1 METKKKPNY
10 GTTTQ
15 SNPNNLYREK
25 EMSEITPFTINT
37 PEEQLTDLRNR
48 INNTRWAEEEC
59 VNDWS
64 QGIPLTYVREIADY
78 WANQYDWRKSEQYLN
93 TFDHFQTNIDDL
105 DIHFIHQK
113 SPHPDA
119 YPLII
124 THGWPG
130 SIVEFHKVIQPLVD
144 PTKHGGK
151 AEDAF
156 HVVCPSLPGYGFSG
170 KPSQSGWGV
179 EKIAETWDQ
188 LMVRL
193 GYENYG
199 AQGGDWGAAVTT
211 QIGRNI
217 GHCDAIHIN
226 MPIGR
231 PTPES
236 LQDPTDE
243 EKSALEGLTYYQ
255 EWDSGYSKQQ
265 STRPQT
271 LGYGLVDSPVGQMA
285 WIIEKFWSWMDCDGH
300 PENTLTRDELLDNV
314 MLYWLTASGPSSARL
329 YWESFGS
336 FGGGDKVELPT
347 GVASFPKE
355 IIRSPRRWCEESYN
369 LTHWTTMPKGGH
381 FGAFEQPELFIND
394 LRIFFKTIR

>member
-1 METKKKPNY
+1 M
-10 GTTTQ
+10 TQ
-15 SNPNNLYREK
+15 LNLNNFYREK

-78 WANQYDWRKSEQYLN
+78 WANQYDWRKSEQHLN
-93 TFDHFQTNIDDL
+93 TFDHFKTNIDDL

-170 KPSQSGWGV
+170 KPSQ
-179 EKIAETWDQ
+179 
-188 LMVRL
+188 
-193 GYENYG
+193 
-199 AQGGDWGAAVTT
+199 
-211 QIGRNI
+211 
-217 GHCDAIHIN
+217 
-226 MPIGR
+226 
-231 PTPES
+231 
-236 LQDPTDE
+236 
-243 EKSALEGLTYYQ
+243 
-255 EWDSGYSKQQ
+255 
-265 STRPQT
+265 
-271 LGYGLVDSPVGQMA
+271 
-285 WIIEKFWSWMDCDGH
+285 
-300 PENTLTRDELLDNV
+300 
-314 MLYWLTASGPSSARL
+314 
-329 YWESFGS
+329 
-336 FGGGDKVELPT
+336 
-347 GVASFPKE
+347 
-355 IIRSPRRWCEESYN
+355 
-369 LTHWTTMPKGGH
+369 
-381 FGAFEQPELFIND
+381 
-394 LRIFFKTIR
+394 

>member
-1 METKKKPNY
+1 
-10 GTTTQ
+10 
-15 SNPNNLYREK
+15 
-25 EMSEITPFTINT
+25 MSEITPFTINI
-37 PEEQLTDLRNR
+37 PEEQITDLQNR

-64 QGIPLTYVREIADY
+64 QGIPLTYVREVADY
-78 WANQYDWRKSEQYLN
+78 WANQYDWRKSERYLN
-93 TFDHFQTNIDDL
+93 TFDHYQTNINDL

-113 SPHPDA
+113 SPHPNA
-119 YPLII
+119 YPLVI

-130 SIVEFHKVIQPLVD
+130 SIIEFHKVIQPLVN

-156 HVVCPSLPGYGFSG
+156 HVICPSLPGYGFSG
-170 KPSQSGWGV
+170 KPTVSGWGV
-179 EKIAETWDQ
+179 EKIAQTWDQ
-188 LMVRL
+188 LMIRL
-193 GYENYG
+193 GYGNYG

-211 QIGRNI
+211 QIGRNV
-217 GHCDAIHIN
+217 GHCDGIHIN

-314 MLYWLTASGPSSARL
+314 MLYWLTASGASSARL

-336 FGGGDKVELPT
+336 FGGGDKVEIPT

-355 IIRSPRRWCEESYN
+355 IIRSPRRWCEQSYN
-369 LTHWTTMPKGGH
+369 ITHWTTMPKGGH
-381 FGAFEQPELFIND
+381 FGAFEQPELFVND
-394 LRIFFKTIR
+394 LRTFFKTIR

>member
-1 METKKKPNY
+1 
-10 GTTTQ
+10 
-15 SNPNNLYREK
+15 
-25 EMSEITPFTINT
+25 MSEITPFTIST

-105 DIHFIHQK
+105 AIHFIHQK

-314 MLYWLTASGPSSARL
+314 MLYWLTASGASSARL

-369 LTHWTTMPKGGH
+369 ITHWTTMPRGGH

>member
-15 SNPNNLYREK
+15 SNLNNFYREK

-37 PEEQLTDLRNR
+37 PEAQLTDLRNR

-93 TFDHFQTNIDDL
+93 TFDHFQTNINDL

-170 KPSQSGWGV
+170 KPSKSGWGV
-179 EKIAETWDQ
+179 E
-188 LMVRL
+188 
-193 GYENYG
+193 
-199 AQGGDWGAAVTT
+199 
-211 QIGRNI
+211 
-217 GHCDAIHIN
+217 
-226 MPIGR
+226 
-231 PTPES
+231 
-236 LQDPTDE
+236 
-243 EKSALEGLTYYQ
+243 
-255 EWDSGYSKQQ
+255 
-265 STRPQT
+265 
-271 LGYGLVDSPVGQMA
+271 
-285 WIIEKFWSWMDCDGH
+285 
-300 PENTLTRDELLDNV
+300 
-314 MLYWLTASGPSSARL
+314 
-329 YWESFGS
+329 
-336 FGGGDKVELPT
+336 
-347 GVASFPKE
+347 
-355 IIRSPRRWCEESYN
+355 
-369 LTHWTTMPKGGH
+369 
-381 FGAFEQPELFIND
+381 
-394 LRIFFKTIR
+394 

>member
-1 METKKKPNY
+1 
-10 GTTTQ
+10 
-15 SNPNNLYREK
+15 
-25 EMSEITPFTINT
+25 MSEITPFTINT
-37 PEEQLTDLRNR
+37 PESQLTDLRNR
-48 INNTRWAEEEC
+48 IDNTRWAEEEC

-130 SIVEFHKVIQPLVD
+130 SIIEFHKVIQPLVD

-314 MLYWLTASGPSSARL
+314 MLYWLTASGASSARL

-336 FGGGDKVELPT
+336 FGGGEKVELPT

-369 LTHWTTMPKGGH
+369 ITHWTTMPKGGH

-394 LRIFFKTIR
+394 LRTFFKTIR

>member
-1 METKKKPNY
+1 
-10 GTTTQ
+10 
-15 SNPNNLYREK
+15 
-25 EMSEITPFTINT
+25 MSEITPFTIKIS
-37 PEEQLTDLRNR
+37 EDQITDLRNR
-48 INNTRWAEEEC
+48 INNTRWVEEEC

-64 QGIPLTYVREIADY
+64 QGIPLTYVREVADY

-93 TFDHFQTNIDDL
+93 TFDHYQTNINDL

-113 SPHPDA
+113 SPHPNA
-119 YPLII
+119 YPLVI

-130 SIVEFHKVIQPLVD
+130 SIIEFHKVIQPLVN

-156 HVVCPSLPGYGFSG
+156 HVICPSLPGYGFSG
-170 KPSQSGWGV
+170 KPTVSGWGV
-179 EKIAETWDQ
+179 EKIAQTWDQ
-188 LMVRL
+188 LMIRL
-193 GYENYG
+193 GYGNYG

-211 QIGRNI
+211 QIGRNV
-217 GHCDAIHIN
+217 GHCDGIHIN

-314 MLYWLTASGPSSARL
+314 MLYWLTASGASSARL

-336 FGGGDKVELPT
+336 FGGGDKVEIPT

-355 IIRSPRRWCEESYN
+355 IIRSPRRWCEQSYN
-369 LTHWTTMPKGGH
+369 ITHWTTMPKGGH
-381 FGAFEQPELFIND
+381 FGAFEQPELFVND
-394 LRIFFKTIR
+394 LRTFFKTIR

>member
-1 METKKKPNY
+1 
-10 GTTTQ
+10 
-15 SNPNNLYREK
+15 
-25 EMSEITPFTINT
+25 MSEITPFTINT

-59 VNDWS
+59 VDDWS

-93 TFDHFQTNIDDL
+93 TFDHFQTNINDL

-314 MLYWLTASGPSSARL
+314 MLYWLTASGASSARL

-369 LTHWTTMPKGGH
+369 ITHWTTMPKGGH

>member
-1 METKKKPNY
+1 
-10 GTTTQ
+10 
-15 SNPNNLYREK
+15 
-25 EMSEITPFTINT
+25 MSEITPFTINT

-78 WANQYDWRKSEQYLN
+78 WANQYDWRKSEQHLN
-93 TFDHFQTNIDDL
+93 TFDHFKTNIDDL

-314 MLYWLTASGPSSARL
+314 MLYWLTASGASSARL

-369 LTHWTTMPKGGH
+369 ITHWTTMPKGGH

>member
-105 DIHFIHQK
+105 AIHFIHQK

-314 MLYWLTASGPSSARL
+314 MLYWLTASGASSARL

>member
-15 SNPNNLYREK
+15 SNLNNFYREK

-37 PEEQLTDLRNR
+37 PEAQLTDLRNR

-93 TFDHFQTNIDDL
+93 TFDHFQTNINDL

-199 AQGGDWGAAVTT
+199 AQGGDWGAAITCLLYT
-211 QIGRNI
+211 
-217 GHCDAIHIN
+217 
-226 MPIGR
+226 
-231 PTPES
+231 
-236 LQDPTDE
+236 
-243 EKSALEGLTYYQ
+243 
-255 EWDSGYSKQQ
+255 
-265 STRPQT
+265 
-271 LGYGLVDSPVGQMA
+271 SP
-285 WIIEKFWSWMDCDGH
+285 
-300 PENTLTRDELLDNV
+300 
-314 MLYWLTASGPSSARL
+314 
-329 YWESFGS
+329 
-336 FGGGDKVELPT
+336 
-347 GVASFPKE
+347 
-355 IIRSPRRWCEESYN
+355 SPR
-369 LTHWTTMPKGGH
+369 
-381 FGAFEQPELFIND
+381 D
-394 LRIFFKTIR
+394 